1 MLRNL
6 GLKAALLALL
16 ATPVIVFS
24 TGCNPECVDK
34 FDCYSKVTAAQQN
47 WTCVDSKCVVGS
59 PDPDVTGAADAG
71 P

>member
-6 GLKAALLALL
+6 GLKAALLVLL
-16 ATPVIVFS
+16 ATPVIVLS

-34 FDCYSKVTAAQQN
+34 YDCVTKVTATSKL

-59 PDPDVTGAADAG
+59 PDPTAGAADAG